1 MVCSCVLASASP
13 RRQEILEKLGL
24 SFSVDPAASE
34 YAPPGLPPNQRVLE
48 LARGKAE
55 EVAAR
60 HPDAVVIGADTM
72 VMIDGEALGKPA
84 DPQQAVAMLLQL
96 QGRSHEVLTG
106 VWICGDGRAC
116 GFVDRTEVTF
126 YPMTRR
132 EAEAYVATGEPMDK
146 AGAYGIQGFGMRYIR
161 GIHGDFY
168 TVMGLPGARLL
179 RVLREE
185 WPAELEIFS

>member
-34 YAPPGLPPNQRVLE
+34 YASPSLPPNQRVLE

-72 VMIDGEALGKPA
+72 VVIDGEALGKPA

-106 VWICGDGRAC
+106 VWICGGGRTC